1 MKFYVYMLMSKY
13 KHRILSYVGY
23 TNNIKKRIND
33 HNSSN
38 GAKYTRGKKWIIIYK
53 KSYITKSLAMKN
65 EYKLKNDRNLRNKL
79 KYNFLKNNENFNF
92 TTI

>member
-1 MKFYVYMLMSKY
+1 MFYVYLIKTINGH
-13 KHRILSYVGY
+13 KKKSYVGY
-23 TNNIKKRIND
+23 TNNIKKRLIK
-33 HNSSN
+33 HNLN
-38 GAKYTRGKKWIIIYK
+38 KGAKSTKGYKWELVYK
-53 KSYITKSLAMKN
+53 KKFNSKNKALSY

>member
-1 MKFYVYMLMSKY
+1 MLMSKY

>member
-1 MKFYVYMLMSKY
+1 MSKY
-13 KHRILSYVGY
+13 KHRILSYVGH
-23 TNNIKKRIND
+23 TNNIKKRIKD
-33 HNSSN
+33 HNSSK

-65 EYKLKNDRNLRNKL
+65 EYNLKKDRNLRNKI
-79 KYNFLKNNENFNF
+79 KYNFFKNNENFNF

>member
-23 TNNIKKRIND
+23 TNNIKKRIKD
-33 HNSSN
+33 HNNSK
-38 GAKYTRGKKWIIIYK
+38 GARYTRGKKWIIIYK